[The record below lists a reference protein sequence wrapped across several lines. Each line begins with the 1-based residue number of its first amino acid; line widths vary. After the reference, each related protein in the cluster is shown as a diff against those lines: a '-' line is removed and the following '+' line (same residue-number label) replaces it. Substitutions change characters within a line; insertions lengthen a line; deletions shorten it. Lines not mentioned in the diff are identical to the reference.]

1 LPFVV
6 SLFTGVGCLLGLFFY
21 MQRSSRKIEEG
32 MELLARDIEATISSP
47 EFNTS
52 LLLRHDENITTRKI
66 RCSIATLQ
74 QGIKENKRKLLSL
87 VSFDAESGFYNKFIV
102 IENNS
107 RDYLA

>member
-1 LPFVV
+1 
-6 SLFTGVGCLLGLFFY
+6 
-21 MQRSSRKIEEG
+21 

-107 RDYLA
+107 RDYLAAGMLYFSGLEYVGLMYGSEKEKEII